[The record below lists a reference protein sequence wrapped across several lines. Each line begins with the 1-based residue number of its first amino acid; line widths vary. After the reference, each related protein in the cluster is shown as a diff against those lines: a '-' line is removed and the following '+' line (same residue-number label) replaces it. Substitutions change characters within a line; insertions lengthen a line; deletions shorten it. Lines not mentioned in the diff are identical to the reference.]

1 MGGGQAMK
9 EATFEVTT
17 MVELEAAVA
26 RILQQRAT
34 VPANRA
40 LLVGISGID
49 GSGKGVVTG
58 QLAARL
64 AQKGIAVATINADG
78 WLNLPHRRIDAERP
92 AGNFYNDAI
101 RFEEMFARL
110 VIPLRET
117 RSACVQAQVAAETAS
132 ELRPHTYLYQDVDV
146 ILVEGIFLFKR
157 ALRPLF
163 DLAFW
168 IDCSFATA
176 LERAL
181 TRRQEGLPPAATIR
195 AYDTIYFPAQRLHF
209 ERDEPRHAADLVIV
223 NDLDLAVSAKA
234 HR

>member
-1 MGGGQAMK
+1 MSD
-9 EATFEVTT
+9 EVFEVKT
-17 MVELEAAVA
+17 MVELDTAIA
-26 RILQQRAT
+26 RIIEKRAAIS
-34 VPANRA
+34 PNRA

-49 GSGKGVVTG
+49 GSGKGFVTG

-64 AQKGIAVATINADG
+64 TQQGIAAVTINADG
-78 WLNLPHRRIDAERP
+78 WLNLPHRRFDPERP
-92 AGNFYNDAI
+92 AENFCGHAI

-110 VIPLRET
+110 VIPLREN
-117 RSACVQAQVAAETAS
+117 RSVSVQADLAEETAS
-132 ELRPHTYLYQDVDV
+132 ELRPHTYQYQDVDV
-146 ILVEGIFLFKR
+146 VLAEGIFLFKR

-209 ERDEPRHAADLVIV
+209 ERDEPRRTADLVIT
-223 NDLDLAVSAKA
+223 NDPELTSTASSYV
-234 HR
+234 